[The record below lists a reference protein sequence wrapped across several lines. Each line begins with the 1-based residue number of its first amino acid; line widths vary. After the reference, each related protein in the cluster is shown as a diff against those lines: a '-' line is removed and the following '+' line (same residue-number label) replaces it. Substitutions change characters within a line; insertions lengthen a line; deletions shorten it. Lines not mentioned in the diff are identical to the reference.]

1 MVHIFT
7 FIITT
12 YWKMFIGIKFLNW
25 IKGLRIKSVFPI
37 LPRLFA
43 LPSSCLLSPPGMD
56 CPTTSPKPTVW
67 GKPGRLGPSSS
78 QKKKKII
85 SHTRKS
91 FLTKQ
96 QFSCDHPIQASF
108 IAASLLLYHFFNFRL
123 YVKIYHATFD
133 YSMVTKSYL
142 QHDKRTEWSKFLQAK
157 LPTPFCT
164 FQCYLENQA
173 PIIACCPFYSFHFSF
188 QT

>member
-1 MVHIFT
+1 
-7 FIITT
+7 
-12 YWKMFIGIKFLNW
+12 MFAFLHLVYCPHQVW
-25 IKGLRIKSVFPI
+25 T
-37 LPRLFA
+37 A
-43 LPSSCLLSPPGMD
+43 LPLPLNLPFGENPVD
-56 CPTTSPKPTVW
+56 WARPTA
-67 GKPGRLGPSSS
+67 RR
-78 QKKKKII
+78 KK
-85 SHTRKS
+85 RS
-91 FLTKQ
+91 FSTPEKV
-96 QFSCDHPIQASF
+96 SCDHPIQASF

-142 QHDKRTEWSKFLQAK
+142 QHDKGTEWSKFLQAK